1 MSAGVSV
8 SLLMTFLLFPALQLQ
23 FNKLMPNLS
32 FENRFSLTLV
42 FSRFT
47 DRYGNGILWFSALL
61 LIISMI
67 GGTRLMV
74 ENSFIDYFKESTEIY
89 QGLKV
94 IDQKLGGTTTL
105 DVVLNFEDDEEPE
118 EVSEEPANPDADEE
132 ESEEFEDF
140 SEFEEEI
147 EAEEGEA
154 QYWFTSYRMEQLE
167 ALHNY
172 LDEIPE
178 TGKVLSLAT
187 LLKVGRTINDGKP
200 LDNFM
205 LALVYNELPE
215 EVRKIILTPYVAVEE
230 NQARVSV
237 RIRDSQPDL
246 RRNELIKKIR
256 R

>member
-1 MSAGVSV
+1 MCIRDS
-8 SLLMTFLLFPALQLQ
+8 
-23 FNKLMPNLS
+23 
-32 FENRFSLTLV
+32 
-42 FSRFT
+42 
-47 DRYGNGILWFSALL
+47 I
-61 LIISMI
+61 
-67 GGTRLMV
+67 
-74 ENSFIDYFKESTEIY
+74 FIDFFQEDTEIY
-89 QGLKV
+89 QGMKV
-94 IDQKLGGTTTL
+94 IDQQLGGTSTL
-105 DVVLNFEDDEEPE
+105 DVTLDFEDEG
-118 EVSEEPANPDADEE
+118 PDKETYGQKNFEE
-132 ESEEFEDF
+132 ESEDDSDREDLQEF

-147 EAEEGEA
+147 EAEEGGA

-215 EVRKIILTPYVAVEE
+215 EFRKIILTPYVSVEE

-256 R
+256 RELKEKLEFPEESS

>member
-1 MSAGVSV
+1 M
-8 SLLMTFLLFPALQLQ
+8 
-23 FNKLMPNLS
+23 
-32 FENRFSLTLV
+32 
-42 FSRFT
+42 
-47 DRYGNGILWFSALL
+47 
-61 LIISMI
+61 
-67 GGTRLMV
+67 
-74 ENSFIDYFKESTEIY
+74 
-89 QGLKV
+89 
-94 IDQKLGGTTTL
+94 GGTTTL

-147 EAEEGEA
+147 EAEEGGA

-215 EVRKIILTPYVAVEE
+215 EFRKIILTPYVSVEE

-237 RIRDSQPDL
+237 RIRDSQPCLLYTSPSPRD
-246 RRNELIKKIR
+246 RTRSR
-256 R
+256 MPSSA

>member
-1 MSAGVSV
+1 MSRG
-8 SLLMTFLLFPALQLQ
+8 P
-23 FNKLMPNLS
+23 P
-32 FENRFSLTLV
+32 
-42 FSRFT
+42 
-47 DRYGNGILWFSALL
+47 
-61 LIISMI
+61 
-67 GGTRLMV
+67 
-74 ENSFIDYFKESTEIY
+74 ESTEIY

-147 EAEEGEA
+147 EAEEGGA
-154 QYWFTSYRMEQLE
+154 QYWFTNYRMEQLE

-215 EVRKIILTPYVAVEE
+215 EFRKFVEAKR
-230 NQARVSV
+230 QAA
-237 RIRDSQPDL
+237 DL
-246 RRNELIKKIR
+246 SSRGRAEMLAPAFFQEFLEATSTMRRTS
-256 R
+256 

>member
-1 MSAGVSV
+1 
-8 SLLMTFLLFPALQLQ
+8 
-23 FNKLMPNLS
+23 
-32 FENRFSLTLV
+32 
-42 FSRFT
+42 
-47 DRYGNGILWFSALL
+47 
-61 LIISMI
+61 MI

-147 EAEEGEA
+147 EAEEGGA

-167 ALHNY
+167 ALHNC
-172 LDEIPE
+172 
-178 TGKVLSLAT
+178 
-187 LLKVGRTINDGKP
+187 LLYTSP
-200 LDNFM
+200 S
-205 LALVYNELPE
+205 P
-215 EVRKIILTPYVAVEE
+215 
-230 NQARVSV
+230 
-237 RIRDSQPDL
+237 RDRQKSRMPSSA
-246 RRNELIKKIR
+246 
-256 R
+256 